1 MATRIVAALVRSLLL
16 FLFSVALVVGFNY
29 HSRFYSLGLETLLL
43 GGGLLTSGVILAGRY
58 ILAGELPRG
67 RPKSAFSFS
76 SEDGPRVL
84 SGAIT
89 MSFLPLDSDPPQVGD
104 VVLARYEGGTE
115 FGRLLTLDSDRTFV
129 RDITEDEALKG
140 GYRSATALRDAFSR
154 KRWHL
159 DDVVALIEFRGLGVS
174 KWKPTTS

>member
-29 HSRFYSLGLETLLL
+29 HSRFYSLGLGPLLL

-67 RPKSAFSFS
+67 RPKSALSFS

-89 MSFLPLDSDPPQVGD
+89 MSFFPLHSDPPQVGE
-104 VVLARYEGGTE
+104 VVLARFEGGRE
-115 FGRLLTLDSDRTFV
+115 FGRLLTLDADRRFV
-129 RDITEDEALKG
+129 RDLTEDEALKG
-140 GYRSATALRDAFSR
+140 GYPSATALRDALSR
-154 KRWHL
+154 RRWRP
-159 DDVVALIEFRGLGVS
+159 DDVVAVVEFRGLGVS
-174 KWKPTTS
+174 KWKSTTS

>member
-29 HSRFYSLGLETLLL
+29 HSRFYSLGLETLLP

-104 VVLARYEGGTE
+104 VVLARYEGGAE
-115 FGRLLTLDSDRTFV
+115 FGRLLPL
-129 RDITEDEALKG
+129 A
-140 GYRSATALRDAFSR
+140 
-154 KRWHL
+154 
-159 DDVVALIEFRGLGVS
+159 
-174 KWKPTTS
+174 

>member
-29 HSRFYSLGLETLLL
+29 HSTFYSLGLGPLLL
-43 GGGLLTSGVILAGRY
+43 GGGLLTSGVILDGRY
-58 ILAGELPRG
+58 ILAGG
-67 RPKSAFSFS
+67 RPKSALSFS
-76 SEDGPRVL
+76 AEEVPRVL

-89 MSFLPLDSDPPQVGD
+89 LAFLPLDSDPPQAGE
-104 VVLARYEGGTE
+104 VVLARFEGGPE
-115 FGRLLTLDSDRTFV
+115 FGRLLTLDTDRTFV

-159 DDVVALIEFRGLGVS
+159 DDVVALIGFRGLAGS
-174 KWKPTTS
+174 KWKPP